1 MIKTMIMNNSKLFT
15 ILFLLVCAMSSLNLR
30 AQITEAKII
39 YEVKMDSDDP
49 MISQQLSMM
58 TGSSMTISFKESNFR
73 QDMDMNMMKTTTIHN
88 AKKEEGILLIEM
100 MGIKKAAR
108 IESLLNLEK
117 TDSSSSESSEIE
129 VSDETRTI
137 SGYKCSKVIVEDSTG
152 MEMIMFVTNEL
163 KANNNQNKY
172 GNSKV
177 KGFPLSIEIEMAQLS
192 MTMTATE
199 VVSKVKNSV
208 FNTSIPDGYEETSAE
223 ELMKMMSGMK

>member
-1 MIKTMIMNNSKLFT
+1 
-15 ILFLLVCAMSSLNLR
+15 
-30 AQITEAKII
+30 
-39 YEVKMDSDDP
+39 
-49 MISQQLSMM
+49 
-58 TGSSMTISFKESNFR
+58 
-73 QDMDMNMMKTTTIHN
+73 
-88 AKKEEGILLIEM
+88 M

>member
-1 MIKTMIMNNSKLFT
+1 MIKTIIMNNSKLIT
-15 ILFLLVCAMSSLNLR
+15 ILFLLVCSMFSLKLR

-49 MISQQLSMM
+49 MISQQLSIMS
-58 TGSSMTISFKESNFR
+58 GSSMTISFKESNFR

-88 AKKEEGILLIEM
+88 AKKEQGILLIEM
-100 MGIKKAAR
+100 MGVKKAAR

-117 TDSSSSESSEIE
+117 TDSSSTESSGFEI
-129 VSDETRTI
+129 SDETRTI
-137 SGYKCSKVIVEDSTG
+137 SGYECSKVIVEDSTG

-199 VVSKVKNSV
+199 VLQKVKNSV
-208 FNTSIPDGYEETSAE
+208 FDTAIPDGYEETSSE

>member
-1 MIKTMIMNNSKLFT
+1 
-15 ILFLLVCAMSSLNLR
+15 
-30 AQITEAKII
+30 
-39 YEVKMDSDDP
+39 
-49 MISQQLSMM
+49 
-58 TGSSMTISFKESNFR
+58 MTISFKESNFR

-88 AKKEEGILLIEM
+88 AKKEQGILLIEM
-100 MGIKKAAR
+100 MGVKKAAR
-108 IESLLNLEK
+108 IESLINLTK
-117 TDSSSSESSEIE
+117 TDSSTTESSGIEI
-129 VSDETRTI
+129 SDETRTI
-137 SGYKCSKVIVEDSTG
+137 SGYECSKVIVEDSTG

-199 VVSKVKNSV
+199 VVPKVKNSV
-208 FNTSIPDGYEETSAE
+208 FDTAIPDGYEETSSE